1 MQENYFNSI
10 DFIHELLEQIP
21 AGVFWKDKNSVFLG
35 CNRFFARLAEI
46 SDPKMIVG
54 KTDYDLPWGEYQASN
69 YIADD
74 LEVINSAKPKLNIEE
89 KQTLGDGQEY
99 YLLTNKLPIINKSG
113 EVVGILGFFHDI
125 TRRKV
130 MEVSLEQAKLKAE
143 EANKVKSEFI
153 ANMSHDI
160 RTPLTGVIGLSQH
173 LCELTKD
180 KSIQQYSKWIMESGE
195 QLLGLLNSILDV
207 VSAESMQDDDL
218 FLTDVELHAFLKQ
231 LIQLNL
237 PASQVKGI
245 GLNLMVDKHLPQYV
259 SIDEGK
265 LYRILLNLLSN
276 AIKFT
281 IKGEVNLMV
290 NVLEN
295 HENHVVLEFRIQ
307 DTGIGIPTNVQ
318 QQVFERFYKAHSS
331 YKGVFKGYGLGL
343 HIAKKYVE
351 LMGGDLK
358 LESMSE
364 KGSEFYFRLNLTI
377 THPETNN
384 IIEQTKAAED
394 IQSEAFPSH
403 IATEKALEQTKI
415 LLVEDNKIARKM
427 VEIFCD
433 SLSILVD
440 SFNTAAEGLH
450 AFQHGIYDLVITDIG
465 LPDGAGYEFTEMI
478 RKYEKECNK
487 VMVPV
492 IGLTAHAHS
501 NIKKKCMKS
510 GMQDVFNKP
519 ISKKLLQTIMT
530 TYLDKHQF
538 SATTTLADVS
548 VLPTKKAMTY
558 DCYEQYP
565 LFDEADI
572 HERMKK
578 LDAIIEI
585 VSLFLEQDL
594 QYALNTAPML
604 ATDNQH
610 EQLAELVHKINGG
623 AIYCSTHRLQH
634 ISEALELN
642 LIEKKF
648 NVVKNL
654 FPIWIYVLMETKHAL
669 KLFLAKIIKI

>member
-46 SDPKMIVG
+46 SDPKKIIG
-54 KTDYDLPWGEYQASN
+54 KTDYDLPWGKYQASN

-74 LEVINSAKPKLNIEE
+74 LEVINSAQPKLNIEE
-89 KQTLGDGQEY
+89 RQTLGDGQDY
-99 YLLTNKLPIINKSG
+99 YLLTNKLPIINKAG
-113 EVVGILGFFHDI
+113 EVVGILGVFHDI

-180 KSIQQYSKWIMESGE
+180 KSIQQYSNWIMESGE

-207 VSAESMQDDDL
+207 VSAESMQDNDL
-218 FLTDVELHAFLKQ
+218 TLTGVELTAFLKQ
-231 LIQLNL
+231 LIKLNL
-237 PASQVKGI
+237 PASQIKGI
-245 GLNLMVDKHLPQYV
+245 GLNLLVDEHLPQYV
-259 SIDEGK
+259 LIDEGK

-290 NVLEN
+290 YVLEN
-295 HENHVVLEFRIQ
+295 LDNHVLLEFRVQ
-307 DTGIGIPTNVQ
+307 DTGIGIPSDVQ

-364 KGSEFYFRLNLTI
+364 KGSEFYFRLRLALTDLDK
-377 THPETNN
+377 H
-384 IIEQTKAAED
+384 K
-394 IQSEAFPSH
+394 
-403 IATEKALEQTKI
+403 IAPHVKINKEGQVMTSSTTFSQKKALDQPKI

-427 VEIFCD
+427 LEIFCD

-440 SFNTAAEGLH
+440 SFNTAAEGLD
-450 AFQHGIYDLVITDIG
+450 AFQHGTYDLVITDIG

-478 RKYEKECNK
+478 RRYEKELNK
-487 VMVPV
+487 VMVPI

-501 NIKKKCMKS
+501 NLKKKCMKS

-530 TYLDKHQF
+530 TYLDKQQF
-538 SATTTLADVS
+538 YPTTTLADVS

-558 DCYEQYP
+558 ENYEQYL
-565 LFDEADI
+565 LFDETDVYQRMKNVDTI
-572 HERMKK
+572 HE
-578 LDAIIEI
+578 IT
-585 VSLFLEQDL
+585 SLFLKHDL
-594 QYALNTAPML
+594 KHALSAAPML
-604 ATDNQH
+604 ATDNQYD
-610 EQLAELVHKINGG
+610 QLAEIVHKINGG

-634 ISEALELN
+634 VSEALELY
-642 LIEKKF
+642 LIEKKYSA
-648 NVVKNL
+648 VKNL
-654 FPIWIYVLMETKHAL
+654 FPIWIYILMQTKQAL
-669 KLFLAKIIKI
+669 NLFLDKIIKT